1 MVVKGITTTSGGV
14 QSPQFFCI
22 QSTGNDE
29 SAPWPYR
36 YTIRARFLD
45 DVPVV
50 VRDIL
55 LSTLDEWLRA
65 QPRPEIAVAWV
76 TTGDSDVRFGLTSSG
91 VTTCALGRNVP
102 TSQQQPTVSLGL
114 RAWKADESEVVDTWG
129 DGENGA
135 TCVGPCAW
143 FVSSRNYGVGFR
155 ACSRSDT

>member
-114 RAWKADESEVVDTWG
+114 RAWKADESEVVWTHGEMERMARHVWG
-129 DGENGA
+129 HVLGL
-135 TCVGPCAW
+135 
-143 FVSSRNYGVGFR
+143 
-155 ACSRSDT
+155 